1 MTTRR
6 RFVRDAGVAAAAAAA
21 AAAFGTKALS
31 AGTNPRKTLLILG
44 GTRFLGP
51 EIVDAAKASGW
62 TITLF
67 NRGKTNPGLFPDL
80 EKLQGDRNDDLKSLV
95 GRSFDAVID
104 TSGYFPRQ
112 VKDSAALLGKT
123 AKQYV
128 FVSSISVYADL
139 GKPGVDETAPVAVL
153 TDPTFE
159 KVTEETYGGLKA
171 LCEAAAE
178 AAMPGRVTNVRPGLI
193 VGPNDGTDRFTYWPV
208 RVAKGGEVLAP
219 NRPEDPVELIDVRD
233 LASWIV
239 RTIDT
244 KTFGVFN
251 ATSAPIKVGD
261 MLEACKAASGGDA
274 RFTWVDAAF
283 LKAQKVEEWS
293 DLPVW
298 TSPAGSD
305 AGGGLVKNTRAVAKG
320 LTFRPIKATAKDTL
334 DWWKKQPKER
344 TARLKSG
351 LSEEREAAVLAAW
364 HEAQSKEV
372 QSKKAPKAG

>member
-6 RFVRDAGVAAAAAAA
+6 EFVRDAGAAAAA

-51 EIVDAAKASGW
+51 EIVEAAKASGW

-80 EKLQGDRNDDLKSLV
+80 EKLQGDRNGDLKSLA

-112 VKDSAALLGKT
+112 VRDSATLLGKT

-153 TDPTFE
+153 EDPTVE
-159 KVTEETYGGLKA
+159 KITEGTYGGLKA
-171 LCEAAAE
+171 ACEVAAE

-219 NRPEDPVELIDVRD
+219 NRPEDPVEFIDVRD
-233 LASWIV
+233 LAAWIV

-251 ATSAPIKVGD
+251 ATSAPIRVGD
-261 MLEACKAASGGDA
+261 MLDACKAASGSDA

-283 LKAQKVEEWS
+283 LKAQHVEEWS

-305 AGGGLVKNTRAVAKG
+305 AGGGLVKNARAVAKG
-320 LTFRPIKATAKDTL
+320 LTFRPVKATAKDTL
-334 DWWKKQPKER
+334 DWWKALPKER
-344 TARLKSG
+344 TAKLKSG

-364 HEAQSKEV
+364 HEAQSKEA

>member
-6 RFVRDAGVAAAAAAA
+6 EFVRDAGVAAAAAAA
-21 AAAFGTKALS
+21 AAAFGTKALA

-51 EIVDAAKASGW
+51 EIVEAAKASGW

-80 EKLQGDRNDDLKSLV
+80 EKLQGDRNGDLKSLA
-95 GRSFDAVID
+95 GRTFDAVID

-112 VKDSAALLGKT
+112 VRESAALLGKQG

-128 FVSSISVYADL
+128 FVSSISVYASL
-139 GKPGVDETAPVAVL
+139 AKPGVDETAPVAVL
-153 TDPTFE
+153 KDPTVE

-178 AAMPGRVTNVRPGLI
+178 AAMPGRATNVRPGLI

-219 NRPEDPVELIDVRD
+219 NRPEDFVELIDVRD
-233 LASWIV
+233 LAAWIV

-261 MLEACKAASGGDA
+261 MLEACKAASGSDA
-274 RFTWVDAAF
+274 RFTWVSAAF

-293 DLPVW
+293 DMPVW
-298 TSPAGSD
+298 TSPEGDD
-305 AGGGLVKNTRAVAKG
+305 AGGGLVSNARAVAKG
-320 LTFRPIKATAKDTL
+320 LTFRPLRTTANDTL
-334 DWWKKQPKER
+334 GWWRKQPAER
-344 TARLKSG
+344 TAKLKSG
-351 LSEEREAAVLAAW
+351 LGEEREKAVLSAW
-364 HEAQSKEV
+364 HEAEKAKAKQ
-372 QSKKAPKAG
+372 APKAG

>member
-1 MTTRR
+1 MTTSR

>member
-80 EKLQGDRNDDLKSLV
+80 EKLQGDRNNDLKSLV

-153 TDPTFE
+153 TDPTVE

-178 AAMPGRVTNVRPGLI
+178 TAMPGRVTNVRPGLI

-208 RVAKGGEVLAP
+208 RVAKGGQVLAP

-261 MLEACKAASGGDA
+261 MLEACKAASGSDA
-274 RFTWVDAAF
+274 SFMWVDAVF